1 MLPDALAR
9 LAPVW
14 PSYHHGQLALKVVGM
29 DAGQPA
35 ALHLGVLAVVTIG
48 FLVLARARLARH
60 G

>member
-1 MLPDALAR
+1 MLPDVFAR

-29 DAGQPA
+29 DAGQPVA
-35 ALHLGVLAVVTIG
+35 MHLGVLVVVGVG
-48 FLVLARARLARH
+48 FFVLARARLARS